1 MRKDIVGFFES
12 GTFPYKGNVFKIKEE
27 ESKEQSKEQSKEERI
42 KKLIEYIEKESKDI
56 SYDLFKT
63 HFNVLIPSVF
73 AKNNL

>member
-27 ESKEQSKEQSKEERI
+27 ESKERSKEERI

-63 HFNVLIPSVF
+63 HFNVLTPSVL
-73 AKNNL
+73 AKKNL

>member
-27 ESKEQSKEQSKEERI
+27 ESKEQSKEERI

-63 HFNVLIPSVF
+63 HFNVLTTSVF
-73 AKNNL
+73 AKKNL

>member
-27 ESKEQSKEQSKEERI
+27 ESKEQSKEERI

-56 SYDLFKT
+56 SYNLFKT
-63 HFNVLIPSVF
+63 HFNVLTPSVL
-73 AKNNL
+73 AKKIL

>member
-27 ESKEQSKEQSKEERI
+27 ESKERSKEERI

-63 HFNVLIPSVF
+63 HFNVLTPSVF
-73 AKNNL
+73 AKKNL

>member
-27 ESKEQSKEQSKEERI
+27 ESKEQSKEERI

-63 HFNVLIPSVF
+63 HFNVLTPSVL
-73 AKNNL
+73 AKKIL